1 MVAYH
6 RSSALFAYVLAVSAV
21 GLVLVALLVV
31 GSGPTTVVQQPPL
44 FWVLLASLVVI
55 ESLPI
60 LSKISGGTKDVTT
73 AEAFAFAILLGLG
86 TTPAVVALAL
96 AVLVSELLRRAGP
109 EKLVFNV
116 GQYSLLMAVA
126 GGVYELLGG
135 DRPFG
140 AQDIPAFATAALVFF
155 VGNNVLVEIGRAH
168 V

>member
-21 GLVLVALLVV
+21 GLVLVVLLVV
-31 GSGPTTVVQQPPL
+31 GSGPTTVLQQPPL

-60 LSKISGGTKDVTT
+60 LSRLSGGTQDATT

-126 GGVYELLGG
+126 GGVWNHKDGPEAAV
-135 DRPFG
+135 R
-140 AQDIPAFATAALVFF
+140 AFNEIFSAL
-155 VGNNVLVEIGRAH
+155 R
-168 V
+168 

>member
-1 MVAYH
+1 M
-6 RSSALFAYVLAVSAV
+6 
-21 GLVLVALLVV
+21 
-31 GSGPTTVVQQPPL
+31 
-44 FWVLLASLVVI
+44 LLASLVVI

-126 GGVYELLGG
+126 GGVYELLGATVPSAPRTS
-135 DRPFG
+135 RPS
-140 AQDIPAFATAALVFF
+140 PRPRSSSSSATSCWS
-155 VGNNVLVEIGRAH
+155 GWSRPWPTGGTSSPT
-168 V
+168 